1 MKTLDVFKLAHLAK
15 KLQKLTQKLQKV
27 MHIQVISFFYIFS
40 FFDHFFFYILFLHF
54 FHIFSTICHLVSSQ
68 NPSFSETNDIHQ
80 WIALFFTSTIL
91 ALFFPFLS
99 TFFLSQKQ
107 TFHRTAGKGK
117 VLSHRTILEKW
128 LTAFTR
134 ISRCLARS

>member
-1 MKTLDVFKLAHLAK
+1 MCLNWHIWQKSYKSSHKSCK
-15 KLQKLTQKLQKV
+15 KLC
-27 MHIQVISFFYIFS
+27 ISRLYLFFYIFS
-40 FFDHFFFYILFLHF
+40 FFDHFFFYIPFLHF

-68 NPSFSETNDIHQ
+68 NPSFSETNVIHQ
-80 WIALFFTSTIL
+80 WIVLFFTSTIL
-91 ALFFPFLS
+91 ALFSPFLS
-99 TFFLSQKQ
+99 IFFLSQKQ

-134 ISRCLARS
+134 ISRCFARS